1 MSKQHGRENDSVAV
15 ETVAPKSDVAL
26 REEAILQFWQEHDIF
41 NKSLEKPAGDAPIG
55 DYVFYDGPPFAT
67 GTPHYG
73 HILASTIKDAVPR
86 FWTMRGYRVPRKWG
100 WDCHGLPLE
109 NLIEKKLGLA
119 TKRDIEAY
127 GVKNFN
133 EAARGTVMEYADYWK
148 MAIPRMGRWA
158 DMEND
163 YKTMDSTYT
172 ESVWWVFK
180 SLHEKGLAFE
190 GFKTM
195 HLCPRCG
202 TTLSNFEVNQGY
214 KDIKDIAVTVKL
226 KLDPGQKIGDFVTDD
241 NTSLLVWTTTPW
253 TLPGNLAA
261 AVNQDFDY
269 IKVAITPIPPAS
281 DGNKPH
287 RPEGGHI
294 GKTEFVILAKGRLEQ
309 ISNEPLVHFEVQGDS
324 FKGYDLLGKSY
335 KPPFDF
341 LWKMARPNE
350 DSVLPQVVNFP
361 NNTDNWKIWHA
372 DYVELGEEGTGAV
385 HIAPAY
391 GEDDLQLALANG
403 VDVIHHVDENGRF
416 KEWIEGFN
424 CALVKPKDDDTA
436 GVDHKDTDIEI
447 LKSLQAAGKIFKK
460 ENITHS
466 YPHCWRCDT
475 PLLNYATTSWFV
487 NVPQIKEKLVAANNA
502 VHWVPEH
509 VGQNRFGNWLEGA
522 RDWAISRQ
530 RYWGAPLPIWK
541 NPMTGDVKVIGSL
554 TDLQSYVRNSGNTYT
569 ILRHGE
575 AESNVSGVID
585 SIPDEQDPL
594 TAKGREQCQAVA
606 ETLRSKNITK
616 IVHSGM
622 QRTRETAEIIASA
635 LGLPATAVVADT
647 RITEL
652 KIGTEY
658 EGKTWDE
665 FNLNFESEEEKFT
678 KNLPGVESR
687 FALIKRTGE
696 FLYDLDATHTN
707 EHVLIVGH
715 ASSIFALQCAAE
727 GADFKRIIEIKK
739 AGYFKNTEVRDL
751 PFTPLP
757 HNDLYQLDYHRP
769 YIDEIELFDTDG
781 TKLVRIP
788 DVFDCWFESGS
799 MPYAQHHYMGE
810 HPDEFVGKCF
820 PAQFIAEGLDQTRG
834 WFYSLIVLG
843 TALFDRSP
851 YENVIVNGL
860 ALAEDGK
867 KMSKSLRNYPDPMEL
882 VDRVGAD
889 AIRYYMMSA
898 PIIRGEDLNFSEKE
912 VTEQQR
918 KNIGR
923 LHNVLAM
930 YEMYADGTTASN
942 ASGHVLDR
950 WITSRLNQL
959 IGEVTAGYE
968 SYELDKATR
977 PIADFIDDVSVW
989 YLRRSRE
996 RLKGDDAADKAL
1008 ALGTLRYVLRELA
1021 KVMAPAM
1028 PFYAEYLYR
1037 AVRAESEAES
1047 VHLTK
1052 WPESGEVD
1060 IAQLEMM
1067 NKTRMTV
1074 TIGLEART
1082 RAGAGVKV
1090 RQPLQKLTINGD
1102 RAVLSEEHIELIKDE
1117 LNIKDV
1123 AFDRTIGEDVK
1134 LDTALTP
1141 ELLAEGAVREVMRA
1155 VQDMR
1160 KQAEL
1165 TPSDVISLVIKTN
1178 DAGKAALETPELRML
1193 LTKTVNATGITF
1205 RETEGQEVVSGD
1217 YIFVVNVVKE

>member
-1 MSKQHGRENDSVAV
+1 MSKQHGRENDSVEV
-15 ETVAPKSDVAL
+15 VTSTPKSDVAL
-26 REEAILQFWQEHDIF
+26 REETILEFWVEHDIF
-41 NKSLEKPAGDAPIG
+41 NKTLATPAGDAPIG
-55 DYVFYDGPPFAT
+55 DYIFYDGPPFAT

-119 TKRDIEAY
+119 TKRDIEDY

-172 ESVWWVFK
+172 ESVWWVFSELYK
-180 SLHEKGLAFE
+180 KGLAFE

-226 KLDPGQKIGDFVTDD
+226 PLLDEAGQVTD
-241 NTSLLVWTTTPW
+241 TSLLVWTTTPW

-261 AVNQDFDY
+261 AINREFDY
-269 IKVAITPIPPAS
+269 VKVAVTT
-281 DGNKPH
+281 DGA
-287 RPEGGHI
+287 
-294 GKTEFVILAKGRLEQ
+294 TENLIIAKGRLAQ
-309 ISNEPLVHFEVQGDS
+309 LGDTAYEVVEEM
-324 FKGYDLLGKSY
+324 KGEALIGRSY
-335 KPPFDF
+335 QPPFPF
-341 LWKMARPNE
+341 LAGQTFDQTNA
-350 DSVLPQVVNFP
+350 
-361 NNTDNWKIWHA
+361 WKIWHA

-391 GEDDLQLALANG
+391 GEDDMQLAKTNG
-403 VDVIHHVDENGRF
+403 VPIVHHVDESGRF
-416 KEWIEGFN
+416 KDWVTGFN
-424 CALVKPKDDDTA
+424 CALVKPKDDDAA

-487 NVPQIKEKLVAANNA
+487 NVPKIKDELVAVNNG
-502 VHWVPEH
+502 VNWVPEH
-509 VGQNRFGNWLEGA
+509 VGTNRFGKWLEGA

-541 NPMTGDVKVIGSL
+541 NPTTGEVKVIGSL
-554 TDLQSYVRNSGNTYT
+554 KDLQSYVRKSGNTYT
-569 ILRHGE
+569 VLRHGE
-575 AESNVSGVID
+575 AESNIAGVID

-594 TAKGREQCQAVA
+594 TEKGREQCRTVA
-606 ETLRSKNITK
+606 ETLRAKNITK
-616 IVHSGM
+616 IIHSGM
-622 QRTRETAEIIASA
+622 QRTRQTAEIVARE
-635 LGLPATAVVADT
+635 LGLPDTAVVADT

-652 KIGTEY
+652 KIGAEY

-665 FNLNFESEEEKFT
+665 FNLNFASEEEKFT

-687 FALIKRTGE
+687 FELIKRTGE
-696 FLYDLDATHTN
+696 FLYDIDATHTN
-707 EHVLIVGH
+707 ENVLIIGH
-715 ASSIFALQCAAE
+715 ASSIFALECAAE
-727 GADFKRIIEIKK
+727 GAEFKRIIEIKK

-751 PFTPLP
+751 PFTPVP
-757 HNDLYQLDYHRP
+757 HNDLYQLDFHRP
-769 YIDEIELFDTDG
+769 YIDEIDLFDADG
-781 TKLVRIP
+781 TKLERIK

-810 HPDEFVGKCF
+810 NPDEFAPKCF
-820 PAQFIAEGLDQTRG
+820 PAEFISESVDQTRG
-834 WFYSLIVLG
+834 WFYSLMVIG
-843 TALFDRSP
+843 TGLFGQSP
-851 YENVIVNGL
+851 YKNVVTNGL
-860 ALAEDGK
+860 VLAEDGK

-889 AIRYYMMSA
+889 AIRYYMLSA

-930 YEMYADGTTASN
+930 YEMYADGTKAEGNSLN
-942 ASGHVLDR
+942 VLDR
-950 WITSRLNQL
+950 WIVSRLNQL

-996 RLKGDDAADKAL
+996 RLKNDDDADKAL
-1008 ALGTLRYVLRELA
+1008 ALGTLRFILRELA

-1028 PFYAEYLYR
+1028 PFYAEYLYC
-1037 AVRAESEAES
+1037 AVRDESEAES

-1052 WPESGEVD
+1052 WPTSREVD
-1060 IAQLEMM
+1060 SALLQSMESARNI
-1067 NKTRMTV
+1067 V
-1074 TIGLEART
+1074 TSALEART
-1082 RAGAGVKV
+1082 KANIKV
-1090 RQPLQKLTINGD
+1090 RQPLEKISVTIPEN
-1102 RAVLSEEHIELIKDE
+1102 VVFSEELRQIVADE
-1117 LNIKDV
+1117 LN
-1123 AFDRTIGEDVK
+1123 VK
-1134 LDTALTP
+1134 HVELTYSVRVEANIQISTQVVLDTNLTP
-1141 ELLAEGAVREVMRA
+1141 ELIAEGAVRELMRA
-1155 VQDMR
+1155 IQDMR
-1160 KQAEL
+1160 KQADL
-1165 TPSDVISLVIKTN
+1165 TPADLVTLTVET
-1178 DAGKAALETPELRML
+1178 DAAGQAAVSGHLETVL
-1193 LTKTVNATGITF
+1193 KTVNATALNFGP
-1205 RETEGQEVVSGD
+1205 TEGTEVVAGD
-1217 YIFVVNVVKE
+1217 YHFEVSFSK